1 MILALHT
8 ATPTCQILL
17 LMADGAVRKKDWLVE
32 RRLADELLGE
42 IESFLQENHLVFESL
57 DGLAVFRGPGS
68 YTGLRIGISVMN
80 ALSYGLKIPIVGG
93 LGNDWLEQSQKQLA
107 EGANQTIIIPE
118 YGSLPNVTLPKK

>member
-8 ATPTCQILL
+8 ATPNCRMMLLADDGILHE
-17 LMADGAVRKKDWLVE
+17 KKWLAE

-42 IESFLQENHLVFESL
+42 IESFLHENNVAFENL

-80 ALSYGLKIPIVGG
+80 ALSYGLTIPIAGE
-93 LGNDWLEQSQKQLA
+93 LGDNWFEKSRKRLA
-107 EGANQTIIIPE
+107 KGDNETIVIPE
-118 YGSLPNVTLPKK
+118 YGGLPNVTLPKK